1 MGASGTVEY
10 GATTASD
17 FFSPPRPEKRKKAS
31 GPAVVDYVSIQAE
44 NFLTKEQL
52 RERLNLPSVRKIDDM
67 MKRRMIPFLKWGSRT
82 VRFDW
87 PKVQAALQQFERKA
101 AGQK

>member
-1 MGASGTVEY
+1 MKFEKSEGV
-10 GATTASD
+10 TAI
-17 FFSPPRPEKRKKAS
+17 R
-31 GPAVVDYVSIQAE
+31 GMSIQAE

-52 RERLNLPSVRKIDDM
+52 RVRLNLPSIRKIDDM

-87 PKVQAALQQFERKA
+87 EKVQAALAKFESKA
-101 AGQK
+101 LGEKITLQ